1 MIWRLAFGL
10 ALLAA
15 PLWAETDGLDE
26 AKIRPDDRS
35 VTERLLVRAGFG
47 ELQKSYA
54 LIVGVSDFD
63 EFADLP
69 TAKDPLRMRDY
80 LVDEAGFDHV
90 HILTGDKV
98 TKDRLEELMLDDF
111 RQLVGPNDRF
121 LFYWSGHGET
131 LGQGPGARGFLPLKT
146 SRKGRFSTMV
156 SMDDI
161 ADWDSYIIAH
171 QVLYLMDSCFSGL
184 VGSAPQSD
192 LAGITRAQLGGP
204 ARHVITAG
212 RADEQTIAVDQL
224 GGSVFTHAL
233 LNGLRGAADA
243 TNALGKDNLVS
254 VGELKS
260 YLGQEVT
267 RLRTRFGWQR
277 SITPQIRDLT
287 GSDGAFFFPVPA
299 AFAPEEDDPEPDPP
313 VSDGVAEMQ
322 QALIDLGY
330 DTGGVTGVLNLRTQ
344 VALVLFQRDQGL
356 EETGQADD
364 VTRRAII
371 AALAGLAQPQGDGDV
386 SGEDG
391 LPETV
396 MAIERTERA
405 AIEPAT
411 PAPLPPQDIR
421 VRPCETCPELIR
433 VPGGTMA
440 YGPRPV
446 DDPIPSITEEVAPF
460 FISATE
466 VTIGQFRAYA
476 EDTGVAFVD
485 GKTSEGPSCFDW
497 QEGDKLRKTAQAFNQ
512 GSDLSSDHPVSCV
525 SRRDAMGYVD
535 WLNEQTDGPRYRLP
549 TEAEFELLLE
559 RQLKNRIAEEGFNRD
574 LNNDADVVCA
584 LGNFGDTTSQF
595 SWRNQS
601 CNDGNPG
608 VALVA
613 SYPADANGL
622 HDLAG
627 NLWEWVADCWRGNLS
642 LPRALE
648 GCESGTLKGGSFDD
662 PIKNAAPE
670 TRQPV
675 PVNRRQTNIGFR
687 VARDLE

>member
-1 MIWRLAFGL
+1 MKWPLTTVL
-10 ALLAA
+10 TLLSA
-15 PLWAETDGLDE
+15 PVWADGGGLDE
-26 AKIRPDDRS
+26 AVIRPDDRS
-35 VTERLLVRAGFG
+35 VAERLLVRAGFRD
-47 ELQKSYA
+47 LQKSYA
-54 LIVGVSDFD
+54 LIVGVNEFD
-63 EFADLP
+63 EFTDLP
-69 TAKDPLRMRDY
+69 TAKDPERMRDY

-111 RQLVGPNDRF
+111 RQIVGPNDRF

-161 ADWDSYIIAH
+161 ADWDSYITAH

-192 LAGITRAQLGGP
+192 LADITRAQLSGP

-287 GSDGAFFFPVPA
+287 GSDGAFFFPIPA
-299 AFAPEEDDPEPDPP
+299 AFTPDEDDTQPDPP
-313 VSDGVAEMQ
+313 ASDGIAEIQ

-356 EETGQADD
+356 EESGLADD
-364 VTRRAII
+364 LTRRAII
-371 AALAGLAQPQGDGDV
+371 RALAGLSLPQGGDDTPMSSDDTLPDTV
-386 SGEDG
+386 FADQG
-391 LPETV
+391 LQQYRDLVQQAKPV
-396 MAIERTERA
+396 GS
-405 AIEPAT
+405 
-411 PAPLPPQDIR
+411 PPPDNQQV
-421 VRPCETCPELIR
+421 VRIKPCPDCPTLIR

-446 DDPIPSITEEVAPF
+446 DDPIPSITEDVTPF
-460 FISATE
+460 FISLTE

-476 EDTGVAFVD
+476 EDTGIAFVD
-485 GKTSEGPSCFDW
+485 SKTSEGPTCFDW

-512 GSDLSSDHPVSCV
+512 GSDLSTDHPVSCV
-525 SRRDAMGYVD
+525 SRRDATGYID

-559 RQLKNRIAEEGFNRD
+559 RQLTYRIQAEGFSRD

-584 LGNFGDTTSQF
+584 LGNFGDATSQF
-595 SWRNQS
+595 SWRNTSWQ
-601 CNDGNPG
+601 
-608 VALVA
+608 
-613 SYPADANGL
+613 
-622 HDLAG
+622 
-627 NLWEWVADCWRGNLS
+627 
-642 LPRALE
+642 
-648 GCESGTLKGGSFDD
+648 
-662 PIKNAAPE
+662 
-670 TRQPV
+670 
-675 PVNRRQTNIGFR
+675 RRQSRRCAGR
-687 VARDLE
+687 LLSA

>member
-1 MIWRLAFGL
+1 MMWRLVVGL
-10 ALLAA
+10 VLVASS
-15 PLWAETDGLDE
+15 LWADADGLDE
-26 AKIRPDDRS
+26 ATIRPDDRS
-35 VTERLLVRAGFG
+35 ITERLLVRAGFRD
-47 ELQKSYA
+47 LQKSYA

-69 TAKDPLRMRDY
+69 TAKDPIRMRNY

-131 LGQGPGARGFLPLKT
+131 LGQGPGARGFLPLKS

-161 ADWDSYIIAH
+161 ADWDSYITAH

-192 LAGITRAQLGGP
+192 LADITRAQLSGP

-212 RADEQTIAVDQL
+212 RGDEQTIAVDQL

-233 LNGLRGAADA
+233 LKGLRGAADA
-243 TNALGKDNLVS
+243 TNALGKDDIVS

-260 YLGQEVT
+260 YVGQEVT

-287 GSDGAFFFPVPA
+287 GSDGAFFFPIPA

-313 VSDGVAEMQ
+313 GSDDVAELQ

-330 DTGGVTGVLNLRTQ
+330 DTGGVTGVLTLRTQ

-356 EETGQADD
+356 EETGQVDD
-364 VTRRAII
+364 LTQRAII
-371 AALAGLAQPQGDGDV
+371 NALVGLAQPQGDGDA
-386 SGEDG
+386 SDDDS
-391 LPETV
+391 LPDTL
-396 MAIERTERA
+396 MAIERREQA
-405 AIEPAT
+405 AIQPAV
-411 PAPLPPQDIR
+411 PAPSPLTDVR
-421 VRPCETCPELIR
+421 VRPCENCLEFIR

-460 FISATE
+460 FVSSTE

-476 EDTGVAFVD
+476 EHTGIAFVD

-512 GSDLSSDHPVSCV
+512 DSDLSGDHPVACV
-525 SRRDAMGYVD
+525 SRIDAMGYID

-559 RQLKNRIAEEGFNRD
+559 RQLKHRIQAEGFGRD

-584 LGNFGDTTSQF
+584 LGNFGDATSQF
-595 SWRNQS
+595 SWRNTS

-613 SYPADANGL
+613 SYPADANGV

-642 LPRALE
+642 LPRALD

-687 VARDLE
+687 VARDLD

>member
-1 MIWRLAFGL
+1 M
-10 ALLAA
+10 
-15 PLWAETDGLDE
+15 
-26 AKIRPDDRS
+26 
-35 VTERLLVRAGFG
+35 
-47 ELQKSYA
+47 
-54 LIVGVSDFD
+54 
-63 EFADLP
+63 
-69 TAKDPLRMRDY
+69 
-80 LVDEAGFDHV
+80 
-90 HILTGDKV
+90 
-98 TKDRLEELMLDDF
+98 
-111 RQLVGPNDRF
+111 
-121 LFYWSGHGET
+121 
-131 LGQGPGARGFLPLKT
+131 
-146 SRKGRFSTMV
+146 
-156 SMDDI
+156 
-161 ADWDSYIIAH
+161 
-171 QVLYLMDSCFSGL
+171 
-184 VGSAPQSD
+184 
-192 LAGITRAQLGGP
+192 
-204 ARHVITAG
+204 
-212 RADEQTIAVDQL
+212 

-287 GSDGAFFFPVPA
+287 GSDGAFFFPIPA
-299 AFAPEEDDPEPDPP
+299 AFTPDEDDTQPDPP
-313 VSDGVAEMQ
+313 ASDGIAEIQ

-356 EETGQADD
+356 EESGLADD
-364 VTRRAII
+364 LTRRAII
-371 AALAGLAQPQGDGDV
+371 RALAGLSLPQGGDDTPMSSDDTLPDTV
-386 SGEDG
+386 FADQG
-391 LPETV
+391 LQQYRDLVQQAKPV
-396 MAIERTERA
+396 GS
-405 AIEPAT
+405 
-411 PAPLPPQDIR
+411 PPPDNQQV
-421 VRPCETCPELIR
+421 VRIKPCPDCPTLIR

-446 DDPIPSITEEVAPF
+446 DDPIPSITEDVTPF
-460 FISATE
+460 FISLTE

-476 EDTGVAFVD
+476 EDTGIAFVD
-485 GKTSEGPSCFDW
+485 SKTSEGPTCFDW

-512 GSDLSSDHPVSCV
+512 GSDLSTDHPVSCV
-525 SRRDAMGYVD
+525 SRRDATGYID

-559 RQLKNRIAEEGFNRD
+559 RQLTYRIQAEGFSRD

-584 LGNFGDTTSQF
+584 LGNFGDATSQF
-595 SWRNQS
+595 SWRNTS

-613 SYPADANGL
+613 YYPPDANGL

-627 NLWEWVADCWRGNLS
+627 NLWEWLADCWRGNVS
-642 LPRALE
+642 LPRELD
-648 GCESGTLKGGSFDD
+648 GCESGTIKGGSFDD

-687 VARDLE
+687 VARDLD

>member
-1 MIWRLAFGL
+1 MWRLVLGL
-10 ALLAA
+10 LVIAA
-15 PLWAETDGLDE
+15 PLWADTGGGLDE
-26 AKIRPDDRS
+26 AYIRPDDRS
-35 VTERLLVRAGFG
+35 LTQRLLVRAGFR

-54 LIVGVSDFD
+54 LIVGISDFD
-63 EFADLP
+63 EFNDLP
-69 TAKDPLRMRDY
+69 TAQDPLRVRDY

-90 HILTGDKV
+90 HILTGDKA

-111 RQLVGPNDRF
+111 RQLVSPDDRF

-131 LGQGPGARGFLPLKT
+131 LGQGAGARGFLPVKS

-161 ADWDSYIIAH
+161 ADWDSYISAR

-192 LAGITRAQLGGP
+192 LADITRAQLGGP

-243 TNALGKDNLVS
+243 ANALGKDNLVS

-267 RLRTRFGWQR
+267 RLRLRFGWQR

-287 GSDGAFFFPVPA
+287 GSDGAFFFPIPA
-299 AFAPEEDDPEPDPP
+299 AFTPTEEETPATPTSGRVGE
-313 VSDGVAEMQ
+313 VQ

-330 DTGGVTGVLNLRTQ
+330 DPGDVTGVLNLRTQ
-344 VALVLFQRDQGL
+344 VALTLFQRDQGL
-356 EETGQADD
+356 DETGQDD
-364 VTRRAII
+364 DLTWRAII
-371 AALAGLAQPQGDGDV
+371 SALASLVQPQGDRDDPE
-386 SGEDG
+386 EDS

-396 MAIERTERA
+396 VALQRRDQA
-405 AIEPAT
+405 GPQPAT
-411 PAPLPPQDIR
+411 PPASPPPAPRIR
-421 VRPCETCPELIR
+421 ACDNCPELIR

-446 DDPIPSITEEVAPF
+446 DDPIPPITVEVAPF
-460 FISATE
+460 FIAETE

-485 GKTSEGPSCFDW
+485 GKTSEGASCFAW
-497 QEGDKLRKTAQAFNQ
+497 QTGDKLRKTARAFNQ
-512 GSDLSSDHPVSCV
+512 GSDLSDDHPVSCV
-525 SRRDAMGYVD
+525 SRTDAMGYIE
-535 WLNEQTDGPRYRLP
+535 WLNEQTDGPDYRLP

-559 RQLKNRIAEEGFNRD
+559 RNLVHRVQAESSHLDPSDEV
-574 LNNDADVVCA
+574 AVACI
-584 LGNFGDTTSQF
+584 LGNFGDATSQF
-595 SWRNQS
+595 SWRS
-601 CNDGNPG
+601 MRCYDGDPG
-608 VALVA
+608 VAIVA
-613 SYPADANGL
+613 RYPPDANGA

-627 NLWEWVADCWRGNLS
+627 NLWEWVADCWRDNLS
-642 LPRALE
+642 LPRQLQ

-662 PIKNAAPE
+662 PVKNTTPE

-687 VARDLE
+687 VARDID